1 MLLQSC
7 LIYNQFTSS
16 TSLNEFSFQLPPL
29 SADIDEIHIVNVQV
43 TTGTIV
49 SQAYLIWT
57 DLVNDIIG
65 SFTVRNLVMNTCPNT
80 RIKLKGRPINGINR
94 ARFIIFQAAANGTYT
109 STNLT
114 DQTSLALTL
123 EFHSSKK

>member
-80 RIKLKGRPINGINR
+80 RFKLKGRAINGINR
-94 ARFIIFQAAANGTYT
+94 ARFIIFQAGPNGTYT

-114 DQTSLALTL
+114 DQTNLTMTL